1 MHPRT
6 TVWRAGLLGSA
17 LCLLLCSCAG
27 TSSAGPSSSAAR
39 SAGSVPSTGT
49 PSSSGGAS
57 SGGASSGGAST
68 GTYTPA
74 AGTDTNGALLQTYT
88 NHKLHYH
95 MLIPG
100 GWHVSHSHG
109 IVRIA
114 KLGNVIVIASRAG
127 KFPPKPKGVSAALDK
142 QVKKHAILDVRSR
155 PRTVDL
161 PHAGKAV
168 RVVFTKDRPAT
179 DTAPEATVIVTR
191 YLLSHGDKII
201 ILSMQSP
208 DTRHNAPVFG
218 LLADSFAWDKGSKGS

>member
-6 TVWRAGLLGSA
+6 TAWRAGLLGSA

-27 TSSAGPSSSAAR
+27 TD
-39 SAGSVPSTGT
+39 SAGSSGSGSRPVGSVSTAATT
-49 PSSSGGAS
+49 PA
-57 SGGASSGGAST
+57 SGGAST
-68 GTYTPA
+68 GTYMPA
-74 AGTDTNGALLQTYT
+74 AGTDTDGALLQTYT

-95 MLIPG
+95 MLVPG
-100 GWHVSHSHG
+100 GWRVSHNHG

-114 KLGNVIVIASRAG
+114 KLGNVIVIASRPST
-127 KFPPKPKGVSAALDK
+127 FPPKPKGVGTALDK
-142 QVKKHAILDVRSR
+142 QVKKHAILEVRSK

-191 YLLSHGDKII
+191 YLMFHKNRLI
-201 ILSMQSP
+201 ILSLQSP
-208 DTRHNAPVFG
+208 DTRHNAPVYS
-218 LLADSFAWDKGSKGS
+218 LLADSFAWDKGTKTS